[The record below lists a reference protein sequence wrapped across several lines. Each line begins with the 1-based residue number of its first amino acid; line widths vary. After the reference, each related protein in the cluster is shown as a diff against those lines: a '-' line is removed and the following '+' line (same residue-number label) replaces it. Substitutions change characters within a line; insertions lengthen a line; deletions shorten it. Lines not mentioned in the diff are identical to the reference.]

1 MAASYVA
8 VTAAAV
14 ILVEAVAIVAVL
26 PNLFSRFDLEKR
38 VSITASLVAAAAA
51 KANSGTTSLRLPSG
65 YMIGDPG
72 ADPVTAQPFGAGLAV
87 PQIEGRIVSNP
98 DGSPSELRATL
109 AVLIDAQA
117 VIQAS
122 SYPSRFPVGGHA
134 ETMLPIPKLIEGS
147 GTAQSSDGIVTW
159 AMEPVVL
166 LPEKQVTVATAGSS
180 KDKDGTVTFPG
191 KVFVGWAYVQT
202 PGTVFGYQPAG
213 VPTLSALA
221 ALPDSSVGPLLF
233 AGIGLL
239 LLLIPIGTAFGIWTS
254 RRLVTR
260 LGALAGA
267 TSAFAGGA
275 LASRVPEHGTDEVGQ
290 LERGFN
296 EMATR
301 IEHMTTEQA
310 RLADERAR
318 TEERSRIAR
327 ELHDSISQD
336 LFSVN
341 LIAGG
346 LQRALPANSPL
357 QSEISAMRGTIE
369 GTMNEMRALLLELRP
384 TALDERGLVP
394 ALMDLCAAYQERL
407 GVTIDARLDPIEVA
421 PPADHAVLRVAQE
434 GIANAVRHADARHIG
449 LELARRDGH
458 TELVIADDGRGFDPS
473 ATTGYG
479 LGLRVMRERLREMG
493 GSLVVESEPG
503 RGTRLVAAIPS

>member
-1 MAASYVA
+1 M
-8 VTAAAV
+8 TAAAV
-14 ILVEAVAIVAVL
+14 ILVEAVAILAVL

-38 VSITASLVAAAAA
+38 ATVTASLVAAAAA
-51 KANSGTTSLRLPSG
+51 KANTSATSLALPAG
-65 YMIGDPG
+65 YTIGDPG
-72 ADPVTAQPFGAGLAV
+72 ADPAAAQPSGVGLAV
-87 PQIEGRIVSNP
+87 PQIDGRITPNA
-98 DGSPSELRATL
+98 DGSPKLLRTTF
-109 AVLIDAQA
+109 AVVIDAQG

-122 SYPSRFPVGGHA
+122 SYPTRFPLGGHA
-134 ETMLPIPKLIEGS
+134 ETLLPIPKLVEGS
-147 GTAQSSDGIVTW
+147 GTAESSDGIVTW
-159 AMEPVVL
+159 AMAPVVL
-166 LPEKQVTVATAGSS
+166 IPDRQVTIAPAPPA
-180 KDKDGTVTFPG
+180 KDGTVRLPG

-202 PGTVFGYQPAG
+202 PDTKAALQGPG

-221 ALPDSSVGPLLF
+221 ALPNSSVGPLLF
-233 AGIGLL
+233 AGIALL
-239 LLLIPIGTAFGIWTS
+239 VLLIPIGTAFGIWTS

-260 LGALAGA
+260 LDALAGA
-267 TSAFAGGA
+267 TSAFSGGA
-275 LASRVPEHGTDEVGQ
+275 LTSRVPEHGADEVGQ

-301 IEHMTTEQA
+301 IERMTTDQA

-318 TEERSRIAR
+318 AEERSRIAR

-346 LQRALPANSPL
+346 LQRALPASSPL

-407 GVTIDARLDPIEVA
+407 GVTIDARLDPVDVA

-434 GIANAVRHADARHIG
+434 GIANAVRHSDARHIG
-449 LELARRDGH
+449 LELARRNGH
-458 TELVIADDGRGFDPS
+458 VELVVADDGRGFDPS
-473 ATTGYG
+473 AAGYG
-479 LGLRVMRERLREMG
+479 LGLRVMGERMRELG

-503 RGTRLVAAIPS
+503 HGTRLVAAIPS